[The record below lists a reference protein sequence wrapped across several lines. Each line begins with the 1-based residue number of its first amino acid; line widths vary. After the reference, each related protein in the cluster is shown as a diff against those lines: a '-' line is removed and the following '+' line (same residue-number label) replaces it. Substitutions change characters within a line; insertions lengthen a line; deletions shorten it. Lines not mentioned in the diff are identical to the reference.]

1 MIPTHRVS
9 IQLPA
14 GCTHEEQFSR
24 QIYREC
30 FSPDETARGPV
41 RDGKMYFVVSGEPD
55 EPLMKK
61 LRKYGTV
68 DCEEIT

>member
-1 MIPTHRVS
+1 MIPTHRIS
-9 IQLPA
+9 IQLQEWHTNPD
-14 GCTHEEQFSR
+14 QLSR